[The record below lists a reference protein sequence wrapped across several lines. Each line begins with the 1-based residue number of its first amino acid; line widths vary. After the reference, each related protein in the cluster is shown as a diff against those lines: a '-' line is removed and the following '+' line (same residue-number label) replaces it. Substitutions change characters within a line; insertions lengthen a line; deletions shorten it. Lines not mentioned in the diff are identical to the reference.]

1 MNILTK
7 RECGMKLMTKSILKT
22 SRSVLGLISL
32 TLAIGLG
39 QSLTATLPATA
50 QNPPPPSQF
59 SGVAIN
65 YRVIVDSADAQVLQ
79 QVRQVERAAF
89 FQQFADNR
97 DRIQAGAFAGEVGA
111 RERVDALAR
120 IGVGSSAYNMQG
132 QVIYSRGGGQVQQPY
147 YPPNTPQPP
156 GGNLPGNQTEKQR
169 PRGYY
174 AIVPIRQDQL
184 RGTYTTFQN
193 LGIPEAQIVYGT
205 QLRGWHVGVGVYSDR
220 AAAERMSQFLKRKGG
235 LDARTY
241 FEP

>member
-1 MNILTK
+1 V
-7 RECGMKLMTKSILKT
+7 GMQSVWIKTMLKT
-22 SRSVLGLISL
+22 SRPVVGLISL

-120 IGVGSSAYNMQG
+120 IGIGSSAYNMQG
-132 QVIYSRGGGQVQQPY
+132 QVIYQRGGGST
-147 YPPNTPQPP
+147 TPQPP
-156 GGNLPGNQTEKQR
+156 GGGGTNPNPPQAEKQR

-174 AIVPIRQDQL
+174 AIVPVTRDQL
-184 RGTYTTFQN
+184 RGSYATLRN
-193 LGIPEAQIVYGT
+193 LGIPEAQIVYGEK
-205 QLRGWHVGVGVYSDR
+205 LRGWHVGVGVYSDR
-220 AAAERMSQFLKRKGG
+220 PAAERMSQFLRRKGG

>member
-1 MNILTK
+1 VGI
-7 RECGMKLMTKSILKT
+7 KSVWIKSMLIT
-22 SRSVLGLISL
+22 SRPVSGPVSGLLGLA
-32 TLAIGLG
+32 LAIGLG
-39 QSLTATLPATA
+39 QLLAVAIPAMA

-97 DRIQAGAFAGEVGA
+97 DRIQAGAFAGEAGA

-120 IGVGSSAYNMQG
+120 IGVGATAYNMQG
-132 QVIYSRGGGQVQQPY
+132 QVIYQRGGGQVQTPY
-147 YPPNTPQPP
+147 YPPNGTPPPP
-156 GGNLPGNQTEKQR
+156 GNNGNPPSVEKQR

-174 AIVPIRQDQL
+174 AIIPIGQEQL
-184 RGTYTTFQN
+184 RGSYTTLRN

-205 QLRGWHVGVGVYSDR
+205 QLRGWHIGVGVYNDR
-220 AAAERMSQFLKRKGG
+220 QAAEKMSQFLRRKGRF
-235 LDARTY
+235 DARTY
-241 FEP
+241 YEP

>member
-1 MNILTK
+1 
-7 RECGMKLMTKSILKT
+7 MTKSILKT
-22 SRSVLGLISL
+22 SRPILGLVSL
-32 TLAIGLG
+32 TLAMGLG
-39 QSLTATLPATA
+39 QLLALPATA
-50 QNPPPPSQF
+50 QNPPALSQF

-65 YRVIVDSADAQVLQ
+65 YRVIVDSADASVLQ

-97 DRIQAGAFAGEVGA
+97 DRIQAGAFAGEAGA

-120 IGVGSSAYNMQG
+120 IGVGSTAYNMQG
-132 QVIYSRGGGQVQQPY
+132 QVIYQRGGGQVQQPAF
-147 YPPNTPQPP
+147 PPNTPQPP
-156 GGNLPGNQTEKQR
+156 GGTPQPNPAEKQR

-174 AIVPIRQDQL
+174 AIVPIGQNQL
-184 RGTYTTFQN
+184 RGSYATLRN

-220 AAAERMSQFLKRKGG
+220 QAAERMSQFLRRKGG

>member
-1 MNILTK
+1 M
-7 RECGMKLMTKSILKT
+7 GMQSVWIKTMLMT
-22 SRSVLGLISL
+22 SRPVSGLIG
-32 TLAIGLG
+32 LAIAIALG
-39 QSLTATLPATA
+39 QSLAVATPAMA

-120 IGVGSSAYNMQG
+120 IGIGSTAYNSQG
-132 QVIYSRGGGQVQQPY
+132 QAIYQRGSNSTTT
-147 YPPNTPQPP
+147 PPPP
-156 GGNLPGNQTEKQR
+156 GQPNPPQAEKQR

-174 AIVPIRQDQL
+174 AIVPITQDQL
-184 RGTYTTFQN
+184 RGSYATLRN

-205 QLRGWHVGVGVYSDR
+205 QLRGWHVGVGVYSNR
-220 AAAERMSQFLKRKGG
+220 QAAEKMSQFLRRKGG
-235 LDARTY
+235 FDARTY
-241 FEP
+241 YEP

>member
-1 MNILTK
+1 MV
-7 RECGMKLMTKSILKT
+7 GMQSVWIKAMLKT
-22 SRSVLGLISL
+22 SRPILRPVAGLLSL

-120 IGVGSSAYNMQG
+120 IGIGSSAYNMQG
-132 QVIYSRGGGQVQQPY
+132 QVIYQRGGGST
-147 YPPNTPQPP
+147 TPQPP
-156 GGNLPGNQTEKQR
+156 GGGGGTNPNPPQAEKQR

-174 AIVPIRQDQL
+174 AIVPIGQNQL
-184 RGTYTTFQN
+184 RDSYATLRN
-193 LGIPEAQIVYGT
+193 LGIPEAQIIYGT

-220 AAAERMSQFLKRKGG
+220 QAAERMSQFLRRKGG